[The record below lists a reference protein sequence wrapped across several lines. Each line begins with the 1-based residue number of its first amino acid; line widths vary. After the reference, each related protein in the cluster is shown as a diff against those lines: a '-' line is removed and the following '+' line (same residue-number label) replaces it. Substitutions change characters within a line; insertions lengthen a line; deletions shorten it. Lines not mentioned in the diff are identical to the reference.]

1 MPAAAGRTP
10 YAARPGAPGARR
22 AAPRLAD
29 ITRMRAPAGVKVSV
43 VIPVY
48 NAEKYLDECVGSALD
63 QTHGDAEVIAVDDGS
78 TDSSAEVLDGYA
90 DRVRVIRKPN
100 GGTASALNRGARE
113 MSGEWFKWL
122 SADDALKP
130 HALEALAGAARSA
143 ERPERRIFYADFD
156 HVNLHGRRIKRYD
169 RAEPDNNGKT
179 DLERN
184 AVLLHHFYGNGTTS
198 MFHRSVFEMC
208 GPFDESIGFAEDY
221 EFWLRCCLLHGYR
234 LHLVPRN
241 IARYRV
247 HESQLTRTRAGGMDA
262 NNERIRSMVL
272 ARLPEDERGRY
283 VEAAA
288 LVRDPPPSLSTRART
303 AAHRALFACV
313 PGRAAE
319 AAVRTYHRARNDGLY
334 TG

>member
-1 MPAAAGRTP
+1 MWMPAA
-10 YAARPGAPGARR
+10 
-22 AAPRLAD
+22 
-29 ITRMRAPAGVKVSV
+29 VKVSI

-48 NAEKYLDECVGSALD
+48 NAERYLDECVLSALD
-63 QTHGDAEVIAVDDGS
+63 QTHADAEVIAVDDGS
-78 TDSSAEVLDGYA
+78 TDSSAEILGGYA
-90 DRVRVIRKPN
+90 DRVRVFRKPN

-130 HALEALAGAARSA
+130 HALEALAGAACTV
-143 ERPERRIFYADFD
+143 EGPDHCIFYADFD
-156 HVNLHGRRIKRYD
+156 HVNRRGGRIRRYD
-169 RAEPDNNGKT
+169 RAEPDNNGRT
-179 DLERN
+179 DFERN

-198 MFHRSVFEMC
+198 MFHRSAFERC

-247 HESQLTRTRAGGMDA
+247 HESQLSSTRAGESAA
-262 NNERIRSMVL
+262 NSDRIRSMVL
-272 ARLPEDERGRY
+272 ERLPEDERGRY

-288 LVRDPPPSLSTRART
+288 RVRVPPPSLSTRART

-319 AAVRTYHRARNDGLY
+319 AAVRAYHRARHDGLY